1 MYSCRN
7 KLNPS
12 SMWKAYGEKS
22 TPYSLRSGV
31 PFLVPDANTWKY
43 VINSLKFRRSVLW
56 NNLPVNLKECQSLLK
71 FKPLL
76 KQNGSL
82 PCTCSARRIY
92 KYFICPVVYIL
103 KLVFLIIDVTFF
115 GWLFLIMT
123 RNVPTL
129 NKLKFIIR
137 INQSIDQ

>member
-31 PFLVPDANTWKY
+31 PFLVPDANTC
-43 VINSLKFRRSVLW
+43 VLW

-115 GWLFLIMT
+115 GWLFFIMT

-129 NKLKFIIR
+129 NKLKFMIR
-137 INQSIDQ
+137 INQSINQSINQ

>member
-1 MYSCRN
+1 MEMYSCRN

-22 TPYSLRSGV
+22 TPYSLRRGV
-31 PFLVPDANTWKY
+31 TFLVPDANTC
-43 VINSLKFRRSVLW
+43 VLW

-115 GWLFLIMT
+115 GWLFFIMT

>member
-1 MYSCRN
+1 MEMYSCRN

-92 KYFICPVVYIL
+92 KYFHLPSSIYF
-103 KLVFLIIDVTFF
+103 KTGVFNHRCNIF
-115 GWLFLIMT
+115 WLAIFYY
-123 RNVPTL
+123 
-129 NKLKFIIR
+129 
-137 INQSIDQ
+137 D